1 MNKQITYNITNI
13 FFITIIVLLNYTSA
27 NAQLTVSPTHTA
39 AALASNITGTGVSV
53 FNQVLTCP
61 GIANGTFTV
70 APGTLMGT
78 GTTVFGIN
86 SGILLTTGHAAAAA
100 GAEPGTTTFN
110 NGAAGDPVM
119 TTLALTGTTYD
130 ACELEFDF
138 VPKGDTISFNYIF
151 GSEEY
156 IHSTCGSYDDAFA
169 FFISGPGI
177 VGTQNMAL
185 IPGTTVPVLVN
196 TVNCGAPCVVAGWG
210 TYSNCT
216 SIAAGSPFTM
226 YYTDNSGG
234 SFFAYRGYTTK
245 LQAVH
250 SVTPCDTYHLKMAI
264 VDAGNG
270 IYDSGVFIEAA
281 SLSSNSYHF
290 DHFDSVGA
298 TINGIPHSIVKGCN
312 PATIEIVSSHAPSTA
327 QTLHLTFGGTAVQG
341 TDFTAPDSTIMPA
354 GDTSITFNVSGIPT
368 TVGGTK
374 TLTIYLHS
382 PLSCGIDDSITLNI
396 MDTPTAMILTPDTSI
411 CGTSVLIRT
420 TGTTGLTYAWTPPTG
435 LSSTTVPSPT
445 ATPSSTTTYTMTA
458 TLPGSGCPP
467 IVRTITIS
475 VGSVGVTMLTPDTT
489 ICAIGDSVHLRVG
502 GLSTLTY
509 SWSPTL
515 GLSNPSIQNP
525 TATPSVTTTYTVTAS
540 APGTGCGSATAHV
553 TITVL
558 NPMDSL
564 LTNDTTI
571 CSGESFTIRDMGTA
585 GMTYSWTPSTGLSST
600 TIPNP
605 VASPLVTTDYILTA
619 TLAGCPAIVRSVLV
633 TVNNTVI
640 SMITPDTTVCLMG
653 TPVNMRVAGSGAL
666 NYSWSP
672 TIGLSNPYIQ
682 NPVATPSVT
691 TTYTLTATSAGGL
704 CPATAVVT
712 ITVLN
717 ITPIAILTPD
727 TTICLGDSLMLRVID
742 SSAGLTYSWTPTSG
756 LNTPSSQDPI
766 ATPTITTT
774 YSVNAAGPG
783 GACASN
789 AAVTVTVN
797 QVWIG
802 MISPDTSICIGD
814 KAQILVNGDP
824 SYHYIWLPPT
834 GLSDSA
840 TMDPIASPSSTTIYT
855 VMATNPVNGCVAEA
869 TIKIGVGKPLL
880 AWIINP
886 TLTYCQNMPA
896 DSLSKDVYLYGTN
909 LLWYSVYKD
918 TIGTPVSP
926 VPTTSN
932 VGTYYYYVSQLDG
945 NCNSGKGTITVD
957 VVMCCDGPIFIP
969 TSFTPNKDGLNDFF
983 RIIRPPHMAIN
994 EFKIFNRWGQLVF
1007 SGDNTNE
1014 KWDGTFEG
1022 QEAPMDVYFYTV
1034 TLSCA
1039 DRGNEIRKTG
1049 DVTIIR

>member
-1 MNKQITYNITNI
+1 MNKNLYNILKAA
-13 FFITIIVLLNYTSA
+13 FILPFLMFLGVQNGYC
-27 NAQLTVSPTHTA
+27 QLTVTSGVSAATLASTLAGAGVTILSPT
-39 AALASNITGTGVSV
+39 
-53 FNQVLTCP
+53 LTCP
-61 GIANGTFTV
+61 TVAEGTFTATGTPLSMSSGIILTNGHASACAGPEGALV
-70 APGTLMGT
+70 SFNDGAPGDPALAPFLPA
-78 GTTVFGIN
+78 GTTIV
-86 SGILLTTGHAAAAA
+86 
-100 GAEPGTTTFN
+100 
-110 NGAAGDPVM
+110 
-119 TTLALTGTTYD
+119 D
-130 ACELEFDF
+130 ACYLEFDI
-138 VPKGDTISFNYIF
+138 VPKSDTLSFNYQF

-156 IHSTCGSYDDAFA
+156 RNAVCSIYTDVFA

-177 VGTQNMAL
+177 VGTVNMATV
-185 IPGTTVPVLVN
+185 PGTTIPVEINSVN
-196 TVNCGAPCVVAGWG
+196 NGGLGTVGGAAHVH
-210 TYSNCT
+210 CT
-216 SIAAGSPFTM
+216 SLGAGSPFTM
-226 YYTDNSGG
+226 YYIDNTGG
-234 SFFAYRGYTTK
+234 SFMSYRGYTTK
-245 LQAVH
+245 FTASHV
-250 SVTPCDTYHLKMAI
+250 VTPCDTYHLKLSI
-264 VDAGNG
+264 VDAGNAL
-270 IYDSGVFIEAA
+270 YDSGVFLEGG
-281 SLSSNSYHF
+281 SLKSGSFHF
-290 DHFDSVGA
+290 DHFDSVGT
-298 TINGIPHSIVKGCN
+298 TIEGIPHSIVKGCN
-312 PATIEIVSSHAPSTA
+312 SATVEVLSTTVLTTA
-327 QTLHLTFGGTAVQG
+327 ETLHFSFGGSAVQG

-368 TVGGTK
+368 TIGGTK
-374 TLTIYLHS
+374 TLTIYLS
-382 PLSCGIDDSITLNI
+382 GACGIIDSVNLNI
-396 MDTPTAMILTPDTSI
+396 LDTPTAMILTPDTSI

-420 TGTTGLTYAWTPPTG
+420 TGTAGLTYAWTPPTG

-445 ATPSSTTTYTMTA
+445 ATPASTTTYTMTA

-467 IVRTITIS
+467 IVRSITIS

-502 GLSTLTY
+502 GLSTLVY

-553 TITVL
+553 TITVV

-564 LTNDTTI
+564 LTHDTTI
-571 CSGESFTIRDMGTA
+571 CSGESFTIRDMGTT

-653 TPVNMRVAGSGAL
+653 TPVNMRVAGSNTL

-691 TTYTLTATSAGGL
+691 TTYTVTATAAGGL
-704 CPATAVVT
+704 CPARAVVT

-717 ITPIAILTPD
+717 ITPIGMLTPD

-756 LNTPSSQDPI
+756 LNTPSTQDPI

-774 YSVNAAGPG
+774 YTVNAAGPG

-802 MISPDTSICIGD
+802 MISPDTSICVGD
-814 KAQILVNGDP
+814 KAHIFVNGDP
-824 SYHYIWLPPT
+824 SYIYNWLPPT

-840 TMDPIASPSSTTIYT
+840 TMDPIASPASTTIYT
-855 VMATNPVNGCVAEA
+855 VMATNPVNGCIAEA

-918 TIGTPVSP
+918 TIGTPISP
-926 VPTTSN
+926 IPTTSN

-957 VVMCCDGPIFIP
+957 VIMCCDGPIFIP

-983 RIIRPPHMAIN
+983 RIIRPPHLAIN

-1039 DRGNEIRKTG
+1039 DGGNEIRKTG